1 MLMKG
6 LRASTFLTWRRGT
19 SLALLLTAAAAVTP
33 SPALAQDTA
42 AAEVLFV
49 QAKDLMAKGNFA
61 EACPKLEASFKLDKT
76 VGTLMN
82 TADCHEKLGKIATA
96 WGQWGSAHDWLKR
109 DGDKRAA
116 YAGQRRD
123 ALTPR
128 LPKLQINVTGAASSL
143 DVYRGSTRVDP
154 AAYNLPLPVDPG
166 AHAITVRRG
175 DQVLKEERVELAEGA
190 TAATSIDLEA
200 IEKSNPPPAPTGP
213 AQGSVTAPPPPPPS
227 LPPPPTSYRS
237 TGFTVGGIGVGVL
250 AVGGILGLVA
260 LQSMSAT
267 DDPDACIGIYCSPTG
282 IEAIDR
288 AKLFA
293 EAGQWVGIGGIVM
306 IGIGAT
312 LILTS
317 PSGSPPARTGAPG
330 SSPKVLAGAEVGPW
344 VGPSGAG
351 VSLKGR
357 LW

>member
-1 MLMKG
+1 MKA
-6 LRASTFLTWRRGT
+6 LRASTSTSRGIGI
-19 SLALLLTAAAAVTP
+19 ALLLAASVASA
-33 SPALAQDTA
+33 PAFAQDTA
-42 AAEVLFV
+42 AAEVLFLE
-49 QAKDLMAKGNFA
+49 AKDLMTRGQFA
-61 EACPKLEASFKLDKT
+61 EACPKLEASYKLDKT

-82 TADCHEKLGKIATA
+82 AADCHEKVGKIATA
-96 WGQWGSAHDWLKR
+96 WGKWGSAYDWLKR

-116 YAGQRRD
+116 FAEQRRS
-123 ALTPR
+123 ALAAR
-128 LPKLQINVTGAASSL
+128 LPKLQITVTGTASSL
-143 DVYRGSTRVDP
+143 DVYRGSIKVDP
-154 AAYNLPLPVDPG
+154 AAYNLALPVDPG
-166 AHAITVRRG
+166 PHIITVRRG

-317 PSGSPPARTGAPG
+317 PSGSPPAR
-330 SSPKVLAGAEVGPW
+330 
-344 VGPSGAG
+344 
-351 VSLKGR
+351 
-357 LW
+357 